1 MQIKNMNNHKTSLE
15 NKSYYGGI
23 YIYFMQQKLL
33 KSKKKKQN
41 SKGE

>member
-23 YIYFMQQKLL
+23 YSYFMNQKLL
-33 KSKKKKQN
+33 KSKKDKQN
-41 SKGE
+41 LNGE